1 VSTLMENKK
10 YDLRIEGL
18 KRDHPR
24 LWLARFHHV
33 TVHNEPMQFGDKYR
47 FLIPLYKMEEQDICI
62 EKSVQCGASEL
73 MIVSCLHE
81 ASIGL
86 RILYVM
92 PNIDLRGKFVK
103 DRIDRPFKAVPFY
116 VNLVKEAYGDST
128 AIGLKHF
135 GLGLLNFV
143 GSNSP
148 AEFVS
153 YPADALYIDEV
164 DKCDQGNLDVAPDR
178 LDHSKYKYTRRIGNP
193 SVQNWGID
201 SHWMESSQAQW
212 MIRCRSCAHVQA
224 LDFFK
229 NVIVK
234 TGEIAFDVLNEDE
247 DNVYAVCEKCG
258 AKINRMKVG
267 EWVHTYLDR
276 NKKGF
281 RINQL
286 FSANVTLRSLVNQYT
301 KALGSAKRLQIFIN
315 SKLGLPFSSSEN
327 KITYE
332 LLKKAEVGN
341 MYTLGSIDVNS
352 FKRLYVGVDVGV
364 YYHVVV
370 RAVLDNGMRKL
381 VAVRKIEA
389 TQHLVNY
396 LKTLKNVK
404 YIVIDE
410 HPEIREV
417 EKIKKQIGRMYS
429 CNYKLG
435 RTLLD
440 LRRAREEWKKER
452 RISIDRTFILDEV
465 KADFVKQVVINPLGA
480 KDIYNDDL
488 EEFGEYYEHLLNSTR
503 IFVET
508 ASQNRGRFEWRES
521 GPDHFFHAEA
531 YCKLAEMID
540 PNILQFYVDR
550 TKEYASKSKEEI
562 DANYEKSKKLIP
574 SISVEEKQA
583 IKDGTLKPED
593 SQAVRDLSVV
603 NAEGFLRSIFF
614 HNEEFMGKRKT

>member
-1 VSTLMENKK
+1 
-10 YDLRIEGL
+10 
-18 KRDHPR
+18 
-24 LWLARFHHV
+24 
-33 TVHNEPMQFGDKYR
+33 MQFGDKYR
-47 FLIPLYKMEEQDICI
+47 FLIPLYKMEEQDVCI

-103 DRIDRPFKAVPFY
+103 DRLDRLLKAVSY
-116 VNLVKEAYGDST
+116 YQTLIKEAYGDST

-135 GLGLLNFV
+135 GMGLLNFV

-164 DKCDQGNLDVAPDR
+164 DKCDQRNLDVAPDR
-178 LDHSKYKYTRRIGNP
+178 LDHSDFKYVRRIGNP

-201 SHWMESSQAQW
+201 SHWEESSKGQW
-212 MIRCRSCAHVQA
+212 MIKCSNCMCVQT

-229 NVIVK
+229 NVVEKMSEMTYRVIDSD
-234 TGEIAFDVLNEDE
+234 EFD
-247 DNVYAVCEKCG
+247 VYAVCVKCG
-258 AKINRMKVG
+258 KRIDRMKRG
-267 EWVHTYLDR
+267 EWVHTYPKR

-286 FSANVTLRSLVNQYT
+286 FSANVTLSSLVSQYGRSLGN
-301 KALGSAKRLQIFIN
+301 AKRMQIFIN

-332 LLKKAEVGN
+332 LLRKAEDGN
-341 MYTLGSIDVNS
+341 AYSLNDIYINS
-352 FKRLYVGVDVGV
+352 FKRLYVGIDVGT

-370 RAVLDNGMRKL
+370 RAMLDNGMRKL
-381 VAVRKIEA
+381 VGIRKIET

-396 LKTLKNVK
+396 LKKINNVK
-404 YIVIDE
+404 YMVIDE

-417 EKIKKQIGRMYS
+417 EKIKKQVPKLYS

-440 LRRAREEWKKER
+440 LRKAREEWKKEK
-452 RISIDRTFILDEV
+452 RINIDRTFILDEV
-465 KADFVKQVVINPLGA
+465 KADFERQVMINPIGA
-480 KDIYNDDL
+480 RDIYNDEL
-488 EEFGEYYEHLLNSTR
+488 EEYGEYYEQLLSSTR
-503 IFVET
+503 IFVE
-508 ASQNRGRFEWRES
+508 SIGQNRGRFEWRES
-521 GPDHFFHAEA
+521 GADHFFHAEA
-531 YCKLAEMID
+531 YCKLAEMVD
-540 PNILQFYVDR
+540 PNIMQFYSDKNKQYENM
-550 TKEYASKSKEEI
+550 TKEEI
-562 DANYEKSKKLIP
+562 DAESEKDKKLIP
-574 SISVEEKQA
+574 RLSVEEKKA
-583 IKDGTLKPED
+583 LKDGDMKPED
-593 SQAVRDLSVV
+593 SQVLQNLSVIS
-603 NAEGFLRSIFF
+603 AEGFLRNLFF
-614 HNEEFMGKRKT
+614 HNEEFLGKRKKKE